1 MAGSSCRLHNKGD
14 TLVLDV
20 FIHVTILLIVLYVLF
35 RYIISPLETREM
47 SSQLKDA
54 INENMP
60 QLYKQIDED
69 GALTTVVKGM
79 KSSKTI
85 DAMQKM
91 YSEPDVETAEWN
103 DALFRESLMVI
114 IAVFLGFL
122 GIWAVMTFS
131 CGKCPPVG
139 RLITENVILFT
150 LVGVVE
156 GLFFYLIA
164 MHYSPV
170 MPSYMSKT
178 VLNSLEK
185 NLAIAK

>member
-14 TLVLDV
+14 VLVLDV

-35 RYIISPLETREM
+35 RYIISPLETEEM
-47 SSQLKDA
+47 NSQLKSA
-54 INENMP
+54 
-60 QLYKQIDED
+60 IDENLPALFEKIDTD
-69 GALTTVVKGM
+69 GSLTTIVKGM
-79 KSSKTI
+79 KSAKTI
-85 DAMQKM
+85 DAMEKM
-91 YSEPDVETAEWN
+91 YSKPDQETVEWN
-103 DALFRESLMVI
+103 SALFRESLMVI
-114 IAVFLGFL
+114 IAIFLGFL
-122 GIWAVMTFS
+122 GIWAVMSFS

-139 RLITENVILFT
+139 TLIAENAILFT

-170 MPSYMSKT
+170 EPSYMSET

-185 NLAIAK
+185 NLAIA